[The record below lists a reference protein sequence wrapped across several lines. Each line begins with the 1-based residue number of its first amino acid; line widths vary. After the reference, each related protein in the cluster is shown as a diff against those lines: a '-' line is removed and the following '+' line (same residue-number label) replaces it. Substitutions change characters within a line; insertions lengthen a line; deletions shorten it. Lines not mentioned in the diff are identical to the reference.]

1 MSLENAVGVPSYST
15 AGFIPQLYSKIWNL
29 KFYKQT
35 KLVNTLQSKYFD
47 EMKNAGDK
55 VTVPVIPNVRGGPTT
70 TGGTLTFKIPTSAPI
85 EITLSRQYAWAFA
98 VYDQDKNRS
107 HLDLDSAFKGDA
119 VKQTDIY
126 TETEF
131 LMDIVTKASAT
142 NTGLTAG
149 KVSGG
154 YSLGTAI
161 APLKLEAT
169 NAVEVAQ
176 AAVSVLNEANITGE
190 KHFILPELFRNI
202 ILRSELKAANIAGDS
217 TSQLRTG
224 KILQI
229 DGADFY
235 STNCYGEIV
244 DDDGTS
250 LLAGLTCTNSNGDV
264 VACTGKDALHPAPIF
279 CWTKDFAAYGGLL
292 SKLEDCR
299 IENGFGTKFKG
310 LYIYDWKV
318 LVADALSVIWAY
330 KG

>member
-35 KLVNTLQSKYFD
+35 KLVSTLQSKYFD

-131 LMDIVTKASAT
+131 LMDIANKAAAY
-142 NTGLTAG
+142 NQGATAG

-154 YSLGTAI
+154 YDLGSAASPI
-161 APLKLEAT
+161 MLEAAT
-169 NAVEVAQ
+169 VNNYIQGAT
-176 AAVSVLNEANITGE
+176 SCLNEANITGD
-190 KHFILPELFRNI
+190 KHFILPELFRRIVLN
-202 ILRSELKAANIAGDS
+202 SELKAANI
-217 TSQLRTG
+217 L
-224 KILQI
+224 
-229 DGADFY
+229 
-235 STNCYGEIV
+235 
-244 DDDGTS
+244 S
-250 LLAGLTCTNSNGDV
+250 LI
-264 VACTGKDALHPAPIF
+264 HI
-279 CWTKDFAAYGGLL
+279 
-292 SKLEDCR
+292 
-299 IENGFGTKFKG
+299 
-310 LYIYDWKV
+310 
-318 LVADALSVIWAY
+318 
-330 KG
+330 